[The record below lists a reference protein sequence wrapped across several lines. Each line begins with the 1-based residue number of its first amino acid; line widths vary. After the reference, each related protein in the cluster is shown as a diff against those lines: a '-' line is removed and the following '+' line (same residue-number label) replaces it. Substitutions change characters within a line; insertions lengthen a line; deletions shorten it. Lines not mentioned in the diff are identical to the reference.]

1 VKRYSGDNSWGVA
14 PCEDSSLPGLIL
26 KDKSPSEHS
35 EGLFVVVKLEG
46 FEQIIIL

>member
-26 KDKSPSEHS
+26 KSKSAQIKVWA
-35 EGLFVVVKLEG
+35 LFVV
-46 FEQIIIL
+46 